1 MMNSNAIIEYI
12 VKGKKK
18 KDFFFFLYYSNIPPI
33 RLCSIKIRK
42 EITFGF
48 LNYHQWPRFQQPGS
62 GVGLGRI
69 LAGGRSWIFVGQAYI
84 KPHKRG
90 IREIVSLPRNRKM
103 TFKLGLYRLTSKI
116 STTPKA

>member
-1 MMNSNAIIEYI
+1 MLKNFDMMNSNAIIEYI

-48 LNYHQWPRFQQPGS
+48 LHFKLSSMAQVS
-62 GVGLGRI
+62 ATGLGRG
-69 LAGGRSWIFVGQAYI
+69 LGPDLGRWPVLDFCW
-84 KPHKRG
+84 
-90 IREIVSLPRNRKM
+90 
-103 TFKLGLYRLTSKI
+103 TGLYK
-116 STTPKA
+116 TTQKRHSRDCQFT